1 MSTRFRQ
8 IKNGGAITDY
18 VETIAGYRKITL
30 DYYIL

>member
-18 VETIAGYRKITL
+18 VETIAGCKITL